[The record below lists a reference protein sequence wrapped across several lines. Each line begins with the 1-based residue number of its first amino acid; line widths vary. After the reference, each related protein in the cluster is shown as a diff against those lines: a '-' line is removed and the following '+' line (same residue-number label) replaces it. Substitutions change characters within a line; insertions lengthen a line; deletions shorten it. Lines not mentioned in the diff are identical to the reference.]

1 MKKEYDIIGVGNPL
15 LDIIFEVEEALL
27 ISHKLKKGGMHLVT
41 SAQSQKIFAGLKKY
55 KKTFAPGG
63 SAANTL
69 SGVGVLGGK
78 GLFLGSIGRDK
89 HGDAYLQALSTSG
102 VKTKLARHAKE
113 KTGSAI
119 TLITPGGERTFVTC
133 LGAASC
139 LREEHIAEKDIQ
151 KSKILHIE
159 GYLLEEKNT
168 RRAVL
173 RAMNF
178 ARKHATLVSI
188 DLSDAGIIMRKKVL
202 IRNLIRKYADIVFVN
217 EDEAF
222 AFTGEKERAALEVIG
237 DLCDIAVVKLGAR
250 GSLIKSQGQV
260 YMVDPYRVVVMNT
273 NGAGDMYAAGF
284 LHGLAGGHEIPLAG
298 QVASCVA
305 ALVVSSP
312 GARIHTRHHKKLKNV
327 LKLYSQKKK
336 KKLRP
341 VVEFRPTKI
350 LKTSK

>member
-1 MKKEYDIIGVGNPL
+1 MKKEYDIVGMGNPL

-41 SAQSQKIFAGLKKY
+41 STQSQKIFASLKEY

-78 GLFLGSIGRDK
+78 GLFLGSVGQDE
-89 HGDAYLQALSTSG
+89 HGDTYAQALSLSG
-102 VKTKLARHAKE
+102 VKTKLIRHAKE

-119 TLITPGGERTFVTC
+119 TLITPDGERTFVTC

-139 LREEHIAEKDIQ
+139 LREDHIAEKDIQ
-151 KSKILHIE
+151 KSKILHVE
-159 GYLLEEKNT
+159 GYLLEERNT

-178 ARKHATLVSI
+178 AKKHATLVSV
-188 DLSDAGIIMRKKVL
+188 DLSDAGIIMRKKTLV
-202 IRNLIRKYADIVFVN
+202 RNLIRKYADIVFVN
-217 EDEAF
+217 ESEAF
-222 AFTGEKERAALEVIG
+222 AFTGKKERAALEIIG

-250 GSLIKSQGQV
+250 GSLIKAWGQV
-260 YMVDPYRVVVMNT
+260 YMIDPHRVTVINT

-284 LHGLAGGHEIPLAG
+284 LHGLASGHEISLIG

-305 ALVVSSP
+305 ALAVSSP
-312 GARIHTRHHKKLKNV
+312 GARIHPRHHKKLKNV

-336 KKLRP
+336 KSYERNTKL
-341 VVEFRPTKI
+341 
-350 LKTSK
+350 